1 MPRVNHVKAC
11 RKAQG
16 PCPKCGTAI
25 NPGDP
30 YLWWEFRYGGKHVR
44 CTNCP
49 PRASE
54 LTQSAFLAM
63 IYDAQDFQ
71 ASITENDQI
80 QDLIDMIA
88 EARDLA
94 QESLDNMPEQLQ
106 EGDTGIMLQERVEAC
121 EQWISELEDLIDN
134 DEVDWHDELAA
145 IDYQGE

>member
-1 MPRVNHVKAC
+1 MARVNHVAKA

-16 PCPKCGTAI
+16 PCSKCSIPI

-30 YLWWEFRYGGKHVR
+30 YLWWEFRHGGRHVR

-71 ASITENDQI
+71 ASITDHEQI
-80 QDLIDMIA
+80 QDLVDMVS
-88 EARDLA
+88 EARDQA
-94 QESLDNMPEQLQ
+94 QESLDNMPEGLR
-106 EGDTGIMLQERVEAC
+106 EGDTGTLLQERVEAC
-121 EQWISELEDLIDN
+121 EQWISELGDLTDN
-134 DEVDWHDELAA
+134 DEVDWHDELSA
-145 IDYQGE
+145 IEYPGS